1 MAIESQ
7 GTTLE
12 ISTGTGGAKT
22 ITDVTLGAITEITS
36 AAHGLSEGDVVTF
49 ASIGGTTELNTVT
62 AMLIGVET
70 NSFFVDI
77 DSSGYG
83 AYTSGGTAT
92 PVTYTEVGEIVDWDG
107 PGGSASEI
115 DTTHLG
121 SSAKEYIIGLAD
133 EGTFTFS
140 LNADFSDTGQQACRT
155 ARANRTSNTYKVT
168 YSDSTYQTFTGYC
181 MSFSTSGG
189 VDDKVNASI
198 TLRISGTVTTT

>member
-22 ITDVTLGAITEITS
+22 ITGITQGAICEVTS

-49 ASIGGTTELNTVT
+49 ASITGMTELNGYTY
-62 AMLIGVET
+62 MIIGTET
-70 NSFFVDI
+70 NSFFIDVDTT
-77 DSSGYG
+77 GYT
-83 AYTSGGTAT
+83 AYSSGGTAT

-107 PGGSASEI
+107 PGGSAAEI

-121 SSAKEYIIGLAD
+121 STAKEYIIGLAD
-133 EGTFTFS
+133 EGTFSFN
-140 LNADFSDTGQQACRT
+140 LNCNFTDTGQTACRT

-168 YSDSTYQTFTGYC
+168 YSDSTYQSFTAYC
-181 MSFSTSGG
+181 MQFSTSGG
-189 VDDKVNASI
+189 IDGKVDGSI
-198 TLRISGTVTTT
+198 SLRISGAVTTT